1 MYVCMHVCVFVR
13 MDNVFNRFY
22 LLTFLQ
28 RYKKNNNYSSSSS
41 SRVAT
46 TTTRR
51 SNKKT
56 TQRDWGGAANGRKH
70 SAHFASAV
78 FVIVVI
84 EKSNNVQHNQS
95 GICKKQLVFF
105 YFCCRPLPACESISK
120 TTPLVSSGEH
130 ISSLSFALLHTHK
143 RSGESWSIALVA
155 ANWTNKCFVK

>member
-28 RYKKNNNYSSSSS
+28 RYKKNNNYSSSS